1 MHASPSTHNTPV
13 LGYCIIFTVSYRNMI
28 KAFLTASHI
37 FTTLKQFG
45 ELSDEVCMYVC
56 RL

>member
-1 MHASPSTHNTPV
+1 
-13 LGYCIIFTVSYRNMI
+13 MI

-45 ELSDEVCMYVC
+45 ELSDEVWYVY